1 MAFPVWE
8 ILDLPLA
15 YGNRAFHNILIFLFQ
30 KEYDQQQFGGNF
42 NEAFNDLDEYGFTLK
57 RRDTSGDITFR
68 SAESTIRPDEDTVAS
83 FSDLNVFGDI
93 KTAHVVETYE
103 PELEI
108 SEDKETGEKD
118 VKPAKQQEKQ
128 DVYEV
133 NPPPRNNDQPNHRD
147 DRTDTDQNQDRN
159 ESKEDVTSDSKTSM
173 DGKYSMDLD
182 ELYKDTHLPEKEYPV
197 KTGKKKGKKKDI
209 QHKKKADDVVDMN
222 AESPF
227 VRSFRPSAAVLP
239 PSEEVSLNHMTSEN
253 NQSVTSKNQEIDTSR
268 SELAQVHQSNG
279 FVPKERKN
287 STGNGRVT
295 PNGTLNYNPNNIN
308 LDIARLDEDLV
319 PITGTPA
326 NQIFQSNVPKLS
338 AHKLAVLGGEYRS
351 SKYKRGNPVER
362 RIIRNS
368 LRESKEIQRIER
380 EEFRKIMHP
389 TGDIV
394 PAWAK
399 TRTEDKSLKYMLI
412 GVLIFLALA
421 AICVPL
427 LWKFSKY

>member
-1 MAFPVWE
+1 M
-8 ILDLPLA
+8 
-15 YGNRAFHNILIFLFQ
+15 
-30 KEYDQQQFGGNF
+30 
-42 NEAFNDLDEYGFTLK
+42 
-57 RRDTSGDITFR
+57 
-68 SAESTIRPDEDTVAS
+68 AS

-118 VKPAKQQEKQ
+118 VKRAKQQEKQ

-147 DRTDTDQNQDRN
+147 DRRDTDQNQDRN

-279 FVPKERKN
+279 FVPKERK
-287 STGNGRVT
+287 
-295 PNGTLNYNPNNIN
+295 
-308 LDIARLDEDLV
+308 
-319 PITGTPA
+319 
-326 NQIFQSNVPKLS
+326 K
-338 AHKLAVLGGEYRS
+338 
-351 SKYKRGNPVER
+351 
-362 RIIRNS
+362 
-368 LRESKEIQRIER
+368 
-380 EEFRKIMHP
+380 
-389 TGDIV
+389 
-394 PAWAK
+394 
-399 TRTEDKSLKYMLI
+399 
-412 GVLIFLALA
+412 
-421 AICVPL
+421 
-427 LWKFSKY
+427 

>member
-1 MAFPVWE
+1 M
-8 ILDLPLA
+8 
-15 YGNRAFHNILIFLFQ
+15 
-30 KEYDQQQFGGNF
+30 
-42 NEAFNDLDEYGFTLK
+42 
-57 RRDTSGDITFR
+57 
-68 SAESTIRPDEDTVAS
+68 AS

-118 VKPAKQQEKQ
+118 VKPAKQQEMQ

-133 NPPPRNNDQPNHRD
+133 NPPPPRNIDEPNHRD
-147 DRTDTDQNQDRN
+147 DRRDIDQNQDKN
-159 ESKEDVTSDSKTSM
+159 EIKEDVASDSKTSM
-173 DGKYSMDLD
+173 DSKYSMDLD

-197 KTGKKKGKKKDI
+197 KRGKKKAKKKDI

-227 VRSFRPSAAVLP
+227 VRSFRPSAAVLS
-239 PSEEVSLNHMTSEN
+239 PSEEVSVNHMASEN
-253 NQSVTSKNQEIDTSR
+253 TQSMTSKNQEIDTSR

-287 STGNGRVT
+287 STGSGRLT

-308 LDIARLDEDLV
+308 LDIARLDDDLV

-338 AHKLAVLGGEYRS
+338 AHKLAVLGGAYRS

>member
-1 MAFPVWE
+1 M
-8 ILDLPLA
+8 
-15 YGNRAFHNILIFLFQ
+15 
-30 KEYDQQQFGGNF
+30 
-42 NEAFNDLDEYGFTLK
+42 
-57 RRDTSGDITFR
+57 S
-68 SAESTIRPDEDTVAS
+68 S

-103 PELEI
+103 PEPELEPEIEI

-118 VKPAKQQEKQ
+118 VKRAKQQTKQ

-133 NPPPRNNDQPNHRD
+133 NPAARNDDEPDHRE
-147 DRTDTDQNQDRN
+147 DRKDTDKNQDKN
-159 ESKEDVTSDSKTSM
+159 ESKEDVTSDSKMSV
-173 DGKYSMDLD
+173 DSKYSMDLD
-182 ELYKDTHLPEKEYPV
+182 ELYKDTHLPEKEYPF
-197 KTGKKKGKKKDI
+197 KKGKKKAKKKDV
-209 QHKKKADDVVDMN
+209 QHKKKAEDVVDMN
-222 AESPF
+222 ADSPF
-227 VRSFRPSAAVLP
+227 VRSFRPSTAVLP
-239 PSEEVSLNHMTSEN
+239 PPEEVPVNHMTSEN
-253 NQSVTSKNQEIDTSR
+253 NQSVTSNNQETDTSQI
-268 SELAQVHQSNG
+268 ELAQVHQSNG
-279 FVPKERKN
+279 FVPQERKN
-287 STGNGRVT
+287 STGSSRFT
-295 PNGTLNYNPNNIN
+295 PNNLNLNNTNI
-308 LDIARLDEDLV
+308 DIERLDDDLV

-326 NQIFQSNVPKLS
+326 NQIFQSSVPKLS
-338 AHKLAVLGGEYRS
+338 AHKLAVLGEAYRS

-389 TGDIV
+389 IGDIV

-412 GVLIFLALA
+412 AVLIFLALA